1 MNGKKIPESVFDHIF
16 YHIVPAIFRQEHCK
30 PGNIT
35 IGQWFFI
42 HRVEDVCASFQ
53 EAVVDVLVGKT
64 LRAAVERGVKTVSAS
79 GGVSVNRRFREV
91 LTAGC
96 ADHGLQLL
104 LAPAK
109 LCTDNAAMIAA
120 LAYYKLQSRKPSDFS
135 LEVAPS
141 MGLGAGGR
149 G

>member
-1 MNGKKIPESVFDHIF
+1 MLHDASYNFSFSGLKTAVL
-16 YHIVPAIFRQEHCK
+16 YHLRKNPQ
-30 PGNIT
+30 
-35 IGQWFFI
+35 

-53 EAVVDVLVGKT
+53 EAVVDVLVGK
-64 LRAAVERGVKTVSAS
+64 LMRAAVERRVKAVSAS
-79 GGVSVNRRFREV
+79 GGVSVNGRLRKA

-96 ADHGLQLL
+96 AEHGLQLL
-104 LAPAK
+104 LAPPT

-120 LAYYKLQSRKPSDFS
+120 LAYYKLQSGTWSDFT

-141 MGLGAGGR
+141 TGLGAGGA